1 MKIEQLKKYYVNSFL
16 ACGNVPSSFDCYL
29 VNRGLK
35 TLHVRMEQHMK
46 NALIVAKYLV
56 SHSKVLKVNYMGLP
70 DHPQH
75 DIIEKQFIGYNGIV
89 SFYVN
94 GGLKESIKL
103 LESLKLFCIT
113 CSLGCYE
120 SLAALP

>member
-1 MKIEQLKKYYVNSFL
+1 M
-16 ACGNVPSSFDCYL
+16 

-46 NALIVAKYLV
+46 NATEVALYLE
-56 SHSKVLKVNYMGLP
+56 SHPKVLKVNYTGLP
-70 DHPQH
+70 SHQQSE
-75 DIIEKQFIGYNGIV
+75 IIKKQFTGHNGIV
-89 SFYVN
+89 SFYIN
-94 GGLKESIKL
+94 GDIEVSTKL

-120 SLAALP
+120 SLAALPWVYAMGNSTITGLSII

>member
-1 MKIEQLKKYYVNSFL
+1 MLL
-16 ACGNVPSSFDCYL
+16 AAASGNVPSSFDCYM

-46 NALIVAKYLV
+46 NATAVAEYLE
-56 SHSKVLKVNYMGLP
+56 SHPKVLRVNYMGLP
-70 DHPQH
+70 SHRQRE
-75 DIIEKQFIGYNGIV
+75 IIEKQFTGHNGIV

-94 GGLKESIKL
+94 GGIEVSTKL